1 MPGSLCVQIFAQHI
15 CFLLASRNFLWISFH
30 QILELIGSG
39 NLLRPVTMVGSY
51 LAVYIWI
58 GYLGLLQ
65 LTFDKVSPIV
75 LFLNMASVCCI
86 HIFVEHYG
94 CRSQFCLCVF
104 ARIWQSPGARKA
116 FGCNGLALF
125 TFADNGRCA
134 VSLAGDAT
142 HIFVADTWG

>member
-1 MPGSLCVQIFAQHI
+1 MPGSSCAQIFAQYI
-15 CFLLASRNFLWISFH
+15 CFLSASRNFLWISFH

-39 NLLRPVTMVGSY
+39 NLLQPVMVVGCY
-51 LAVYIWI
+51 LAVCI

-65 LTFDKVSPIV
+65 LIYLTKSVS
-75 LFLNMASVCCI
+75 SCCTLI
-86 HIFVEHYG
+86 LLLHAAFMYLWNILG
-94 CRSQFCLCVF
+94 CRWQFCLCVF